1 MNGVVIFVC
10 FLFFTLTA
18 NAGYIVKTKMANLRK
33 EPNSKSEVVYK
44 LYQYEDVKIIKTYG
58 EWVKVKTIDGYIGW
72 VHKSVIE
79 KLEDNPKE
87 DKSNTKPAQ
96 TLNSDNQKST
106 QSNESNNSSNV
117 FILQNEPVS
126 QTHQLTNKPEVSSAG
141 ISNKSLVKEYKFK
154 DTLQRRRVIGDHI
167 FPSTVLFPTPIPSAR
182 FGFSQG
188 FLNKKGEYIDISDDD
203 KDGIIQS
210 TEITKNKY
218 NYAGLSEIFDS
229 QIVIHE
235 NVSFDLNA
243 NIILS
248 GGMEKKDFTSV
259 KATPGGDIRIG
270 PSFSYKLENNLLLSF
285 GLKYYLHKGIN
296 VSASYGIDGM
306 INVLEE
312 KIGDDEGFRI
322 FLSSVAAMPEDQGG
336 GEDPENIDSINEWL
350 TLISSDCTR
359 KYLSDA
365 IKGFTQNIVV
375 NNTKTALSPSLGFAY
390 PITKYLGVQGI
401 IEYQKIKDKY
411 SSKVQETEVDYN
423 KLDYGLATSV
433 DFRHLIGF
441 PLGIS
446 LEYFREKYELEKT
459 NNIAFSTY
467 YQGNGDIQLGLTLK
481 TSKTDTKKSEITY
494 KDSYTQKINSV
505 YNYLFLLGGK
515 NG

>member
-1 MNGVVIFVC
+1 
-10 FLFFTLTA
+10 
-18 NAGYIVKTKMANLRK
+18 
-33 EPNSKSEVVYK
+33 
-44 LYQYEDVKIIKTYG
+44 
-58 EWVKVKTIDGYIGW
+58 
-72 VHKSVIE
+72 
-79 KLEDNPKE
+79 
-87 DKSNTKPAQ
+87 
-96 TLNSDNQKST
+96 
-106 QSNESNNSSNV
+106 
-117 FILQNEPVS
+117 
-126 QTHQLTNKPEVSSAG
+126 
-141 ISNKSLVKEYKFK
+141 
-154 DTLQRRRVIGDHI
+154 
-167 FPSTVLFPTPIPSAR
+167 
-182 FGFSQG
+182 
-188 FLNKKGEYIDISDDD
+188 
-203 KDGIIQS
+203 
-210 TEITKNKY
+210 
-218 NYAGLSEIFDS
+218 
-229 QIVIHE
+229 
-235 NVSFDLNA
+235 
-243 NIILS
+243 
-248 GGMEKKDFTSV
+248 
-259 KATPGGDIRIG
+259 
-270 PSFSYKLENNLLLSF
+270 
-285 GLKYYLHKGIN
+285 
-296 VSASYGIDGM
+296 M